1 MILKMLIGV
10 LFAVGVYFILAD
22 IYRLPTIKTS
32 RAISNLAKAQRD
44 KTSSIDIWLGNFA
57 GFIAKHLPMN
67 EFRRQELEIDL
78 RTAQMDITPE
88 MYIANAIVKALLI
101 AVFAIPVYFILPILS
116 PLILFLAVVLYKMN
130 TKTVSSK
137 IKVKRS
143 KIENDLPRLVS
154 TVEKKISYDRN
165 ILGILEE
172 FLPYAGAELHHE
184 LTTTIADLHSS
195 NEESAITKLESRVG
209 STMMS
214 DVCRGFIA
222 LIHGDA
228 SPVYWASLKMKFADI
243 QRNRLKAEAEK
254 IPRKVK
260 RLSMCLL
267 FCFLLIYIVV
277 IIAQIMNSMG
287 VLFA

>member
-1 MILKMLIGV
+1 MIIKMVIGI
-10 LFAVGVYFILAD
+10 LFAIGVYFILAD
-22 IYRLPTIKTS
+22 VYRLPTIKTS
-32 RAISNLAKAQRD
+32 RAITNLAKAQKE

-57 GFIAKHLPMN
+57 ALIARHLPMN
-67 EFRRQELEIDL
+67 EFRKQELAVDL

-88 MYIANAIVKALLI
+88 QYIANAIVKSLLI
-101 AVFAIPVYFILPILS
+101 AVFAIPVLFIFPVLS
-116 PLILFLAVVLYKMN
+116 PVILVLAVVLYKMN

-137 IKVKRS
+137 IKVKRNR
-143 KIENDLPRLVS
+143 IENDLPRLVS
-154 TVEKKISYDRN
+154 TVEKKITYDRN
-165 ILGILEE
+165 ILGILED
-172 FLPYAGAELHHE
+172 FLPYAGPELHHE

-214 DVCRGFIA
+214 DVCRGFTA

-228 SPVYWASLKMKFADI
+228 TPVYWSSIKMKFADI

-254 IPRKVK
+254 VPRKVK

-277 IIAQIMNSMG
+277 IIAQIMQSMG
-287 VLFA
+287 VMFG